1 MNPVSLFFLA
11 SFLAVF
17 GGVFCYK
24 RLMKRLENRIGQGD
38 LTAEVLQKEQTSY
51 FIQFSLVEVIPILL
65 IILGFTQLESY
76 VLSTTTQIVALV
88 LLLALIGFAILQVI
102 GSVKQLNQQMK
113 QAKMDTT
120 LIQSL
125 GYVGIFIINSIPV
138 ISIIGLSL
146 F

>member
-1 MNPVSLFFLA
+1 
-11 SFLAVF
+11 
-17 GGVFCYK
+17 
-24 RLMKRLENRIGQGD
+24 MKRLENRIGQGD